1 MCTLH
6 DCQPYLQHLGV
17 NQTRLVVI
25 ESLEGEREGEERKA
39 KRRKQKEGEG
49 EEGRGRERKR
59 ESGEGGSFRKG
70 GGGGGGGGME
80 RKRERRGQEEMGGVW
95 AQRSKMLTDIS
106 CPLSCAVSP

>member
-25 ESLEGEREGEERKA
+25 ESLEGEG
-39 KRRKQKEGEG
+39 EGEG
-49 EEGRGRERKR
+49 GGERR
-59 ESGEGGSFRKG
+59 ESGEEAGSLRKKG
-70 GGGGGGGGME
+70 WGVGE
-80 RKRERRGQEEMGGVW
+80 REVKEEKEEKDGKRTGGVLREDV
-95 AQRSKMLTDIS
+95 ALTDIS